1 MISVLMLLAGLFLMS
16 ADSIPVVIVGLILL
30 GGAAYREGAFYI

>member
-16 ADSIPVVIVGLILL
+16 ADSIPVVIVGLILF
-30 GGAAYREGAFYI
+30 GGVAYREGAFYK